1 MHGLENG
8 DKFTALSAKE
18 KSLKKMRTGFAQLHI
33 DRRRSPTAIQMTS
46 FSRTVLC
53 IYFAL
58 SIFEPYIN
66 GMLGSVTKYYIFF
79 TMLVLL
85 YQYHWKLY
93 PTKASK
99 AFAVWLIYKIIS
111 LAWSQDYATPRLHF
125 ISQIGMVMFLF
136 VLFSYD
142 YDEDTLD
149 WIEITYWLS
158 CAAIGLLS
166 MFFSRSYLGTVVSR
180 QVLVIAGVEV
190 DPNNQAALLMVGIC
204 VSLVNLFFRK
214 RWRLPSV
221 LILLIN
227 TYGCFLTGSRA
238 AIATILIAVLFCVML
253 PGEKKKISA
262 IVGRVILVVLFFT
275 AALYLAQR
283 LNATIYNRLFNLQGY
298 AGGSGRSQQWANVWR
313 LYTSNILSVF
323 FGVGWG
329 TSTIYTGA
337 YAQNGTSLGV
347 HNTFLTMLCDVGL
360 IGTLVFLAPIFVMA
374 SRLIRKR
381 IHFPVMLLVIQF
393 VPAFFI
399 DAINKRFFWNAIFL
413 LGMYYYHF
421 IRNSG
426 EDIATRFSYS
436 VGEER

>member
-1 MHGLENG
+1 MHGLEQ
-8 DKFTALSAKE
+8 DDSFTALSVKE
-18 KSLKKMRTGFAQLHI
+18 KSLVKTRMGNGQLYI
-33 DRRRSPTAIQMTS
+33 DIKRSLTEMQMTS
-46 FSRTVLC
+46 FSRIVLC

-58 SIFEPYIN
+58 SIFEPYLN
-66 GMLGSVTKYYIFF
+66 GILGSMTKYYIFNTIF
-79 TMLVLL
+79 VLL
-85 YQYHWKLY
+85 YQYYWKLY

-99 AFAVWLIYKIIS
+99 AVVIWLIYKIIS
-111 LAWSQDYATPRLHF
+111 LTWSQDYSTPRLHF

-142 YDEDTLD
+142 YEEETLG
-149 WIEITYWLS
+149 WIETTYWIS
-158 CAAIGLLS
+158 SGAIGLLS

-180 QVLVIAGVEV
+180 QVLVIAGVEI

-204 VSLVNLFFRK
+204 VSLVNLFFK
-214 RWRLPSV
+214 ERWRLISV

-238 AIATILIAVLFCVML
+238 SIVTILIAVLFCIVL

-262 IVGRVILVVLFFT
+262 IIRRVVLVILFFA

-283 LNATIYNRLFNLQGY
+283 LNISVYNRLFNRQGY

-313 LYTSNILSVF
+313 VYTNNLFSVL
-323 FGVGWG
+323 FGIGWG
-329 TSTIYTGA
+329 TSTILTGA
-337 YAQNGTSLGV
+337 YAQNGTNLGV

-360 IGTLVFLAPIFVMA
+360 IGTLVFLVPIFVMA
-374 SRLIRKR
+374 YRLIRKR
-381 IHFPVMLLVIQF
+381 LHFPVMLLIIQF

-413 LGMYYYHF
+413 LGMYYYHY
-421 IRNSG
+421 IDNSR
-426 EDIATRFSYS
+426 EDITTGFTYS
-436 VGEER
+436 LGEEG